1 MTTTTAT
8 YLSIS
13 QNLAK
18 QQAVTAANS
27 QVKTASAY
35 YAANIGKVTSIDQF
49 VGNYRLLS
57 YALDAYGLGS
67 QINSTALIKKVLE
80 GGVTN
85 SKSLANTLPQW
96 KAFATAFDFIGKDPT
111 TASSYYAANIGKA
124 TSISAFVGNSKL
136 LSYALDAY
144 GLGDQASNTK
154 LITQVLQGGVAN
166 PKSLANTQ
174 TKWKAFATAFDFAGK
189 GAASVSTP
197 AAIAA
202 TEKKYVGQMSAAG
215 PTAVAATEKN
225 YVEQQLEN
233 NQGQQDV
240 GVQLALYFN
249 RVAPSVTSAY
259 GILADKN
266 LLEVVETV
274 FGLPSS
280 FSAENIDTQAKVLKE
295 LFKIS
300 DLQNPTK
307 LKQLTERFTAQ
318 YDSLYGPAGTS
329 TGSLTVSGGSTT
341 TSSSSSS
348 SASAGALAVLSGIV
362 SSNPSTGTVSFSN
375 ALLQSLQGF
384 KVGG

>member
-8 YLSIS
+8 YLSIAN
-13 QNLAK
+13 NLAK
-18 QQAVTAANS
+18 QQAVTAADPT
-27 QVKTASAY
+27 VKTASAY
-35 YAANIGKVTSIDQF
+35 YAAHIGKVTSISQF

-57 YALDAYGLGS
+57 YALDAYGLGD
-67 QINSTALIKKVLE
+67 QINSTALIKQVLQ

-85 SKSLANTLPQW
+85 PKSLANTLPKW
-96 KAFATAFDFIGKDPT
+96 KAFAEAFAFIGKDPT
-111 TASSYYAANIGKA
+111 TATSYYAANIGSV
-124 TSISAFVGNSKL
+124 TSISDFVGNTKL
-136 LSYALDAY
+136 LTYALDAY

-154 LITQVLQGGVAN
+154 LITQVLQGGVSN
-166 PKSLANTQ
+166 PTSLANTQ
-174 TKWKAFATAFDFAGK
+174 TKWKAFATAFDFVGK
-189 GAASVSTP
+189 GAASVSTS

-202 TEKKYVGQMSAAG
+202 AEKNYVAQMSAAG

-233 NQGQQDV
+233 NEGQQDV

-249 RVAPSVTSAY
+249 RVAPSVTSMY

-266 LLEVVETV
+266 LLEVVETI

-280 FSAENIDTQAKVLKE
+280 FSAASVDTQSKE
-295 LFKIS
+295 LGALFKVS
-300 DLQNPTK
+300 DLQSPKK

-318 YDSLYGPAGTS
+318 YDSLYGPAGTA
-329 TGSLTVSGGSTT
+329 TGSLTVSGNSST
-341 TSSSSSS
+341 TSSSSSA
-348 SASAGALAVLSGIV
+348 ASGALAVLSGIV
-362 SSNPSTGTVSFSN
+362 SSNPSTGAVGFSN